1 VAVKQGNN
9 NKNKELSMNSFKIP
23 FVYLALLSPL
33 GVNAAVYEFTP
44 YDLTLV
50 YSDKEKVSLAYSSYQ
65 YNFNGD
71 YSDALGGGETGESF
85 EDTNVYTFGVHKEL
99 SENMDVSAQLYDPY
113 NLNVSH
119 QNGFYAGTQALI
131 ETQTLAI
138 TFKYQLS
145 EQYSVYGGPTINK
158 TSGNMTINS
167 NIASVSA
174 GYSVGT
180 VPSIEADFGS
190 DTALGYV
197 AGASFEIPDI
207 ALRASLTYQSAV
219 DHSFDVTETS
229 DLILSNTGGVT
240 DESKSESE
248 FSLPKAIMFDF
259 QTGIAE
265 GTLLTFTAQWREWSD
280 QRIETS
286 VAGELATYDKDAMT
300 YKLGLAKQFNDQ
312 VAAYIQYIHEE
323 PLEDEVNPL
332 APNDGY
338 RGVFLAGS
346 YLVGDTN
353 LIAAYEYAVAEDVV
367 DEMGTEFEDNVI
379 QGITFMAEYYF

>member
-1 VAVKQGNN
+1 
-9 NKNKELSMNSFKIP
+9 MTSFKLP
-23 FVYLALLSPL
+23 FVCFAALVPFCTQ
-33 GVNAAVYEFTP
+33 AAVYEFTP
-44 YDLTLV
+44 YDLNLV
-50 YSDKEKVSLAYSSYQ
+50 YSDKDKASLTYSSYQ

-71 YSDALGGGETGESF
+71 YSDDLGGGETGKSF
-85 EDTNVYTFGVHKEL
+85 NDTNVYTFGLHKSL
-99 SENMDVSAQLYDPY
+99 SDKLAVSAQLYDPY
-113 NLNVSH
+113 NLDVSH
-119 QNGFYAGTQALI
+119 EQGFYDGTKAKI

-145 EQYSVYGGPTINK
+145 DSYSLHAGPTINK

-219 DHSFDVTETS
+219 DHSFNVTETS
-229 DLILSNTGGVT
+229 DLILSNTSGAT
-240 DESKSESE
+240 DTATSDSD

-280 QRIETS
+280 QVIETS
-286 VAGELATYDKDAMT
+286 VAGELAAYDKDAMT
-300 YKLGLAKQFNDQ
+300 YKLGIAKQFSDEM
-312 VAAYIQYIHEE
+312 AGYIQYIHEE

-338 RGVFLAGS
+338 QGIFLAGS
-346 YLVGDTN
+346 YLMGEVN
-353 LIAAYEYAVAEDVV
+353 LLAAYEYAVAKDVV
-367 DEMGTEFEDNVI
+367 DEMGTTFEDNVI
-379 QGITFMAEYYF
+379 QGITLGAEYFF